1 MHIGEFVRA
10 ERLKRGLSQRKLAL
24 LSGVSNSEISR
35 MEAGERKKPS
45 PGVLRALAGPLG
57 VSYEV
62 LLMHANYL
70 TAPEAEGGPVSSG
83 EPSMTFP
90 DWAYELPPELL
101 EFVRDEAGRNW
112 QYLRLARDLSRRD
125 ISLAELEAMVETWI
139 AVKKR
144 HGNSKT

>member
-10 ERLKRGLSQRKLAL
+10 ERRKKGLSQRKLAL

-35 MEAGERKKPS
+35 IEAGQRKKPS

-57 VSYEV
+57 VSYEA
-62 LLMHANYL
+62 LLMHADYL
-70 TAPEAEGGPVSSG
+70 ASSEADGVTPSARDLPVA
-83 EPSMTFP
+83 FP
-90 DWAYELPPELL
+90 DWVYALPPELM
-101 EFVRDEAGRNW
+101 EFVKDEAGRNW

-125 ISLAELEAMVETWI
+125 ISLAEFEAMVETWI

-144 HGNSKT
+144 HKDSGT